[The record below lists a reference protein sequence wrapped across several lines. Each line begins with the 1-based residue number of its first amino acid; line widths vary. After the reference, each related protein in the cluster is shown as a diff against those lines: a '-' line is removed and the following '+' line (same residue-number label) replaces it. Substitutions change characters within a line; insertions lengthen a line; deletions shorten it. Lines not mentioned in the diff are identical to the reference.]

1 MRQMDCRHIL
11 KRSMTPWKPKERNR
25 PSTFETMGD
34 VIRCPATCG
43 GHLVPAPRPRIQG
56 KLSPW
61 TRTGGHDLSY
71 SVCWIAESSHFPFWY
86 RMKVQTSLVS
96 AGVSSLPST
105 TYPGSPRFFA
115 SDTV

>member
-1 MRQMDCRHIL
+1 MDCRHIL
-11 KRSMTPWKPKERNR
+11 KRSMIPWKPKERNR
-25 PSTFETMGD
+25 PSMFKTMGERYPVRGRLAV
-34 VIRCPATCG
+34 VISYPLAG
-43 GHLVPAPRPRIQG
+43 SRIQG

-61 TRTGGHDLSY
+61 TRTGGHDLFY

-105 TYPGSPRFFA
+105 TYPGSPRFFV